1 MASVHSQPESA
12 TCLGHVIINVKVGPH
27 FSPHSVCCR
36 LDWSSVHY
44 VALVG
49 LECLEAIVP
58 LPQASD
64 Y

>member
-1 MASVHSQPESA
+1 MASVHHQPESA
-12 TCLGHVIINVKVGPH
+12 TCLGQVIKVKVGNPI
-27 FSPHSVCCR
+27 SPHTVYCR
-36 LDWSSVHY
+36 LDWPGVHY

-49 LECLEAIVP
+49 LECLEVVVP